1 MFAVKI
7 GFGRAAASQRQYAHR
22 MLNRNLHSA
31 KFHNPP
37 QAYLSYPRAARFK
50 STAPAVPKSGHIE
63 EGPNES
69 LLFIDSTC
77 FTIDDCYL
85 YPD

>member
-7 GFGRAAASQRQYAHR
+7 GFGRAAASQRQYANR
-22 MLNRNLHSA
+22 TLNRHLHAA
-31 KFHNPP
+31 KIHNPR
-37 QAYLSYPRAARFK
+37 AYPRAARFK